1 MLTKREKEI
10 LLSAMSLARGV
21 LKRHG
26 EEGYSVLD
34 YQNELCKA
42 WSIFEPNLDLTD
54 EILTDVNE
62 ALAKIH
68 PDWVKGGKK

>member
-10 LLSAMSLARGV
+10 ILSAMSLARGV

-34 YQNELCKA
+34 YQNELSQSLEYF
-42 WSIFEPNLDLTD
+42 W
-54 EILTDVNE
+54 
-62 ALAKIH
+62 AKFGSHRRNINRR
-68 PDWVKGGKK
+68 K

>member
-10 LLSAMSLARGV
+10 ILSAMSLARGV

-34 YQNELCKA
+34 YQNELSRA
-42 WSIFEPNLDLTD
+42 WNISGPNLDLTD
-54 EILTDVNE
+54 EMLIDINE

-68 PDWVKGGKK
+68 PDWVKEGKK